1 MIAEISKAAA
11 DAAKEVG
18 RGGSET
24 AKEFPRMFER
34 PDGSETKPMKDI
46 EGLNAAPSAAR
57 AEFPNPFERPEKLY
71 EVEAADNSELAKNCP
86 RENGKWEGERGDS
99 KWKPDPDYVPQKANP
114 EGKPWRDILD
124 KHDTDGITFKDGEPD
139 FSDIS
144 KGTVEIED
152 FSDNR
157 SDNFDKADI
166 ALAEQ
171 RGCSPEEVAEWRKEN
186 GYTWHECK
194 DMKTIQKVPCEV
206 HNNIPHSGGISE
218 AKKGADK

>member
-1 MIAEISKAAA
+1 MIEAAVEKNVEKSVVQPKTQVVEFWDNLAEKTEVSEPEKVAGEKAAA
-11 DAAKEVG
+11 SFWDGLVQDDESSPEV
-18 RGGSET
+18 
-24 AKEFPRMFER
+24 
-34 PDGSETKPMKDI
+34 
-46 EGLNAAPSAAR
+46 
-57 AEFPNPFERPEKLY
+57 
-71 EVEAADNSELAKNCP
+71 ADKSELVKNCP
-86 RENGKWEGERGDS
+86 RENGKWESERGDS
-99 KWKPDPDYVPQKANP
+99 IWKPDPDYVPQKANP

-124 KHDTDGITFKDGEPD
+124 KHDIDGITFKDGEPD
-139 FSDIS
+139 FSEIS

-152 FSDNR
+152 FSDSR

-171 RGCSPEEVAEWRKEN
+171 RGCSPEEVADWRKEN

-194 DMKTIQKVPCEV
+194 DMKTMQKVPCEV

>member
-1 MIAEISKAAA
+1 MIEVAVEKNVEKAAVQPKTQVVEFWDNLAEKTEVSEPEKVAGEKAAA
-11 DAAKEVG
+11 
-18 RGGSET
+18 S
-24 AKEFPRMFER
+24 FW
-34 PDGSETKPMKDI
+34 DGLVQDGESSP
-46 EGLNAAPSAAR
+46 G
-57 AEFPNPFERPEKLY
+57 
-71 EVEAADNSELAKNCP
+71 AADNSELAKNCP

-171 RGCSPEEVAEWRKEN
+171 RGCSPEEVAGWRKEN

>member
-1 MIAEISKAAA
+1 MIEAAVEKNVEKSVVQPKTQVVEFWDNLAEKTEVSEPEKVAGEEAAA
-11 DAAKEVG
+11 SFWDGLVQDGE
-18 RGGSET
+18 SSPET
-24 AKEFPRMFER
+24 AEKNEF
-34 PDGSETKPMKDI
+34 
-46 EGLNAAPSAAR
+46 
-57 AEFPNPFERPEKLY
+57 
-71 EVEAADNSELAKNCP
+71 AKNCP
-86 RENGKWEGERGDS
+86 RENGKWEGNRGDS
-99 KWKPDPDYVPQKANP
+99 IWYPSPDYVPQKANP

-124 KHDTDGITFKDGEPD
+124 KYGIDGITFKDGEPD

-152 FSDNR
+152 FSDSR

-194 DMKTIQKVPCEV
+194 DMKTMQKVPCEV

>member
-1 MIAEISKAAA
+1 MIEAAVEKNVEKTAVQPKTRVVEFWDNLAETTEVSEPEKVAGEKAAA
-11 DAAKEVG
+11 SYWDGLVQDG
-18 RGGSET
+18 
-24 AKEFPRMFER
+24 ER
-34 PDGSETKPMKDI
+34 SP
-46 EGLNAAPSAAR
+46 
-57 AEFPNPFERPEKLY
+57 
-71 EVEAADNSELAKNCP
+71 EAADKSELAKNCP

-114 EGKPWRDILD
+114 EGKPWSDILD
-124 KHDTDGITFKDGEPD
+124 KHDIDGITFKDGEPD
-139 FSDIS
+139 FSEIG

-152 FSDNR
+152 FSDSR

-171 RGCSPEEVAEWRKEN
+171 RGCSPEEVADWRKEN

-218 AKKGADK
+218 VKKGADK

>member
-1 MIAEISKAAA
+1 MIEAAVEKNVEKTVDQPKTRVVEFWDNLAETTEVSEPEKVAGEKAAA
-11 DAAKEVG
+11 
-18 RGGSET
+18 SYW
-24 AKEFPRMFER
+24 
-34 PDGSETKPMKDI
+34 DGLVQDGESSP
-46 EGLNAAPSAAR
+46 
-57 AEFPNPFERPEKLY
+57 
-71 EVEAADNSELAKNCP
+71 EAADKSELAKNCP

-152 FSDNR
+152 FSDSR

-171 RGCSPEEVAEWRKEN
+171 RGCSPEEVAGWRKEN